1 MAEKKILDSWKA
13 IADYLKRSEKT
24 CRRLEK
30 ELGLPIHRLE
40 DSPKARVFAYKDEI
54 DLWIEK
60 TQHSEKKIFLR
71 KSRLKKLLIP
81 ALVIVILAI
90 IAVGI
95 WQTLPRYSEVSP
107 LANRP
112 SVAVISFENQTRDN
126 SYDYFSKIIPNLL
139 ITSLEQS
146 GNFHVT
152 SWERL
157 RDLLRQMGK
166 EDLEFIDKDLGFELC
181 QMEDVD
187 AIVIGSFT
195 KAGDMFVTDVKVLDV
210 VTKRILKSANSRGKG
225 EESIIQSQI
234 DELSNEISRGISIS
248 EGKIE
253 ETPVRIADVTT
264 NSLEAYKYFLSGRED
279 LEKYYDDEAQ
289 KHLEKAVELDPTFAM
304 AYHYLALAHRQGS
317 DLRRQAHEKA
327 KAFSNKATE
336 KERLYIDA
344 FYARV
349 IEINHEKCID
359 LLEQIAKKYPR
370 EKRAHYWLGYYY
382 YQKRMFDEAIDK
394 CHLVLELDP
403 KHGLSLNLLGYTYAD
418 MENYEKAVEYLEKYA
433 SISPG
438 DANPLDTLGDV
449 YYLMGRLDDAI
460 AKFKETIKIKPNWAS
475 YNRLGYMYAL
485 KENYTEA
492 IKWVDRGYKVA
503 QYPPLRLPL
512 WKGFFYFWLG
522 RWEDSLS
529 EFQVAEDAAESL
541 GNISVRSIGNV
552 ISSLELLKGWV
563 CCEKGQLEMSQ
574 KYFKSWFDLI
584 KSFLDSRKESDPER
598 VAHLDALYNIYMGLI
613 NTREGRIDLAKS
625 RIGKI
630 KSLLPS
636 LELGFDKRKSFC
648 YSLLYG
654 EVALA
659 EDQPEKVIAV
669 FKGAS
674 SQLERPYSWAGEYI
688 GLFDYNIPIYM
699 RDVLARAYLQNGEID
714 KAIAEYER
722 LITFDPESKSRHLI
736 HPKYHYR
743 LARLYEERGWP
754 GKAIEHYQE
763 FLDLWKDADP
773 GITEVEDARKRLAGL
788 KS

>member
-1 MAEKKILDSWKA
+1 MAEKQVLDSWKE
-13 IADYLKRSEKT
+13 IADYLKRSVKT
-24 CRRLEK
+24 CQRIEH
-30 ELGLPIHRLE
+30 ELGLPIHRLA
-40 DSPKARVFAYKDEI
+40 DTPKARVFAYKEEI
-54 DLWIEK
+54 DRWIEK
-60 TQHSEKKIFLR
+60 TKHSEKEIFFG

-157 RDLLRQMGK
+157 HDLLRQMGK
-166 EDLEFIDKDLGFELC
+166 EDLEFIDKDLGFDLC

-210 VTKRILKSANSRGKG
+210 ETKRILKSANSRGNG

-234 DELSNEISRGISIS
+234 DELSKEISRGIGIS

-253 ETPVRIADVTT
+253 ETPIRIADVTT
-264 NSLEAYKYFLSGRED
+264 NSLDAYIYYLKGKEAIDKYYND
-279 LEKYYDDEAQ
+279 DAIKYLEKS
-289 KHLEKAVELDPTFAM
+289 VELDPTFAM
-304 AYHYLALAHRQGS
+304 GYHYLAIAHSGTPF
-317 DLRRQAHEKA
+317 LRKENHEKA

-344 FYARV
+344 QYAGY
-349 IEINHEKCID
+349 IEDNNEKRID
-359 LLEQIAKKYPR
+359 LLEQIVKKYPR
-370 EKRAHYWLGYYY
+370 EKRAHHLLGYHYY
-382 YQKRMFDEAIDK
+382 RKKMVDEAIDK
-394 CHLVLELDP
+394 FHKVLELDP
-403 KHGLSLNLLGYTYAD
+403 EHGQTLNILGYIYSER
-418 MENYEKAVEYLEKYA
+418 ENYKKAVEYLEKYA
-433 SISPG
+433 SVSPR
-438 DANPLDTLGDV
+438 DANPIDSLGELD
-449 YYLMGRLDDAI
+449 YFMGRLDEAI
-460 AKFKETIKIKPNWAS
+460 AKFKEALRIKPNFDS
-475 YNRLGYMYAL
+475 YNRLGYIYAL

-492 IKWVDRGYKVA
+492 TKWVDRGLNVV
-503 QYPPLRLPL
+503 QYPRRRLVSHM

-522 RWEDSLS
+522 RWKDSLA
-529 EFQVAEDAAESL
+529 EIQKAEDTVKSE
-541 GNISVRSIGNV
+541 GNIDWI
-552 ISSLELLKGWV
+552 IYFLEWMRGWV
-563 CCEKGQLEMSQ
+563 CYEKGELELSQ
-574 KYFKSWFDLI
+574 KYFKSWLDLI
-584 KSFLDSRKESDPER
+584 KENYPDRTSGSE
-598 VAHLDALYNIYMGLI
+598 VLYNTFLGLI
-613 NTREGRIDLAKS
+613 DKREGRIDSAKS
-625 RIGKI
+625 RIGKM
-630 KSLLPS
+630 KSLFPS
-636 LELGFDKRKSFC
+636 LELVFDYENSTC
-648 YSLLYG
+648 YYYSLLYF

-659 EDQPEKVIAV
+659 EDQPEKIIAV
-669 FKGAS
+669 FKKAS
-674 SQLERPYSWAGEYI
+674 PIRSPSTQSFRP
-688 GLFDYNIPIYM
+688 LFRYNVPHYM

-754 GKAIEHYQE
+754 GKAIEHYE
-763 FLDLWKDADP
+763 KFLDLWKDADP
-773 GITEVEDARKRLAGL
+773 GIADVEDARKRLAGL
-788 KS
+788 KSQ

>member
-1 MAEKKILDSWKA
+1 MAEKQILESWKG

-54 DLWIEK
+54 DHWIEK

-95 WQTLPRYSEVSP
+95 WQTRPRYSEVGP
-107 LANRP
+107 LVNRP
-112 SVAVISFENQTRDN
+112 YVAVISFENQTRDN
-126 SYDYFSKIIPNLL
+126 SYDYFSKIIPDLL

-146 GNFHVT
+146 GHFYVT
-152 SWERL
+152 SGERL

-195 KAGDMFVTDVKVLDV
+195 KAGDMFVTDIKVLDV
-210 VTKRILKSANSRGKG
+210 ETKRILKSANSRGNG

-234 DELSNEISRGISIS
+234 DELSKEISRGIGIS

-253 ETPVRIADVTT
+253 ETPIRIADVTT
-264 NSLEAYKYFLSGRED
+264 NSLEAYKYFLRGREAF
-279 LEKYYDDEAQ
+279 EKLYYDDAR
-289 KHLEKAVELDPTFAM
+289 KYLEKAVELDPTFAM
-304 AYHYLALAHRQGS
+304 GYHYLALAHGRGS
-317 DLRRQAHEKA
+317 DGRYMAFAKA
-327 KAFSNKATE
+327 KPLSNKATE

-349 IEINHEKCID
+349 VELNHEKCID
-359 LLEQIAKKYPR
+359 LLEQIVKKYPR
-370 EKRAHYWLGYYY
+370 EKRAHYWLGYYSY
-382 YQKRMFDEAIDK
+382 RNKMFDEARDK
-394 CHLVLELDP
+394 FHLILELDP
-403 KHGLSLNLLGYTYAD
+403 EHGQSLNLLGYIYSA
-418 MENYEKAVEYLEKYA
+418 MENYEKALEYLEKYA

-438 DANPLDTLGDV
+438 DVGPFDALGEL
-449 YYLMGRLDDAI
+449 YYFMGRLDEAI
-460 AKFKETIKIKPNWAS
+460 AKFKEALRIKPGYDI
-475 YNRLGYMYAL
+475 YNRLAYIYAL

-492 IKWVDRGYKVA
+492 TKWVDRGLNVG
-503 QYPPLRLPL
+503 QYPRRRLDWHL

-522 RWEDSLS
+522 RWEDSLT
-529 EFQVAEDAAESL
+529 ELQTAEDTAESI
-541 GNISVRSIGNV
+541 GTKDSVIRF
-552 ISSLELLKGWV
+552 LEFMRGWV
-563 CCEKGQLEMSQ
+563 CYEKGQLELSQ
-574 KYFKSWFDLI
+574 KYFKSWLDL
-584 KSFLDSRKESDPER
+584 RKEQFPDYVSFQDT
-598 VAHLDALYNIYMGLI
+598 LYNIFLGLI
-613 NTREGRIDLAKS
+613 DKRESRIDSAKS
-625 RIGKI
+625 RIEKI
-630 KSLLPS
+630 KSLSPK
-636 LELGFDKRKSFC
+636 LELGFDNNPSYW

-659 EDQPEKVIAV
+659 EDQPEKAIAV
-669 FKGAS
+669 FEKAPPITPIRSRGTQGS
-674 SQLERPYSWAGEYI
+674 RR
-688 GLFDYNIPIYM
+688 LFYYNIPHYM

-722 LITFDPESKSRHLI
+722 LITFDPESKSRRLI

-743 LARLYEERGWP
+743 LAKLYEERGWP
-754 GKAIEHYQE
+754 GKAIEHYE
-763 FLDLWKDADP
+763 KFLELWKDADP
-773 GITEVEDARKRLAGL
+773 GIAEIEDAKKRLAGL
-788 KS
+788 KRQ

>member
-1 MAEKKILDSWKA
+1 MAEKKILDSWKG

-81 ALVIVILAI
+81 ALVIVILVI

-146 GNFHVT
+146 GHFYVT

-195 KAGDMFVTDVKVLDV
+195 KAGDMFVTDIKVLDV
-210 VTKRILKSANSRGKG
+210 ETKRILKSANSRGNG

-234 DELSNEISRGISIS
+234 DELSKEISRGIGIS

-253 ETPVRIADVTT
+253 ETPIRIADVTT
-264 NSLEAYKYFLSGRED
+264 NSLEAYKYFLRGKEAV
-279 LEKYYDDEAQ
+279 EKLYSDDAR
-289 KHLEKAVELDPTFAM
+289 KYLEKAVELDPTFAIG
-304 AYHYLALAHRQGS
+304 YHYLALAHGRGS
-317 DLRRQAHEKA
+317 DLRYEAFEKA
-327 KAFSNKATE
+327 RAFSNKATE

-349 IEINHEKCID
+349 VELNHEKCID
-359 LLEQIAKKYPR
+359 LLEQIVKKYPR
-370 EKRAHYWLGYYY
+370 EKRAHYWLGRYSWGN
-382 YQKRMFDEAIDK
+382 KMFDEAIDK
-394 CHLVLELDP
+394 LHLVLELDP
-403 KHGLSLNLLGYTYAD
+403 NYGQALNLLGFIYSD
-418 MENYEKAVEYLEKYA
+418 MENYEKAVENLEKYA
-433 SISPG
+433 SVSPG
-438 DANPLDTLGDV
+438 DANPIDSLGEL
-449 YYLMGRLDDAI
+449 YYFMGRLDEAI
-460 AKFKETIKIKPNWAS
+460 AKFKEALRIKPDFES
-475 YNRLGYMYAL
+475 YNNLAYIYAL

-492 IKWVDRGYKVA
+492 TKWVDRGFNVT
-503 QYPPLRLPL
+503 QYPRRRLDSHM

-522 RWEDSLS
+522 RWEDSLT
-529 EFQVAEDAAESL
+529 ELQTAEDIAES
-541 GNISVRSIGNV
+541 GGMDSFTF
-552 ISSLELLKGWV
+552 LEFMRGWV
-563 CCEKGQLEMSQ
+563 CYEKGELELSQ
-574 KYFKSWFDLI
+574 KHFKSWLDL
-584 KSFLDSRKESDPER
+584 RKENYPESTSFFEF
-598 VAHLDALYNIYMGLI
+598 LYNTFLGLI
-613 NTREGRIDLAKS
+613 DKREGRIDSAKS
-625 RIGKI
+625 RIGKM
-630 KSLLPS
+630 KSLFPS
-636 LELGFDKRKSFC
+636 LELVFDYENSTC
-648 YSLLYG
+648 YYYSLLYG

-659 EDQPEKVIAV
+659 EDQPEKIIAV
-669 FKGAS
+669 FKRAS
-674 SQLERPYSWAGEYI
+674 PIRSPSTQSFIR
-688 GLFDYNIPIYM
+688 LFKYNISHYM

-722 LITFDPESKSRHLI
+722 LITFDPESKSRQLI

-754 GKAIEHYQE
+754 GKAIEHYE
-763 FLDLWKDADP
+763 KFLDLWKDADP

>member
-1 MAEKKILDSWKA
+1 MAEKQILESWKG

-54 DLWIEK
+54 DLWLEK

-81 ALVIVILAI
+81 ALVIIILAI

-95 WQTLPRYSEVSP
+95 WQTRPRYSEVGP

-112 SVAVISFENQTRDN
+112 YVAVISFENQTRDN
-126 SYDYFSKIIPNLL
+126 SYDYFSKIIPDLL

-146 GNFHVT
+146 GHFYVT

-195 KAGDMFVTDVKVLDV
+195 KAGDMFVTDVRVLDV
-210 VTKRILKSANSRGKG
+210 ETKRILKSANSRGNG

-234 DELSNEISRGISIS
+234 DELSKEISRGIGIS
-248 EGKIE
+248 ESKIE
-253 ETPVRIADVTT
+253 ETPIRIADVTT
-264 NSLEAYKYFLSGRED
+264 NSLEAYKYFLRGREAF
-279 LEKYYDDEAQ
+279 EKFYYDDAR
-289 KHLEKAVELDPTFAM
+289 KYLEKAVELDPTFAM
-304 AYHYLALAHRQGS
+304 GYHYLALAHGRGS
-317 DLRRQAHEKA
+317 DGRYMAFAKA
-327 KAFSNKATE
+327 KPLSNKATE

-344 FYARV
+344 FYAMV
-349 IEINHEKCID
+349 VELNHEKCID
-359 LLEQIAKKYPR
+359 LLEQIVKKYPR
-370 EKRAHYWLGYYY
+370 EKRAHYWLGYYS
-382 YQKRMFDEAIDK
+382 YQNKMLDEARDK
-394 CHLVLELDP
+394 FHFILELDP
-403 KHGLSLNLLGYTYAD
+403 EHGQSLKLLGYIYSA
-418 MENYEKAVEYLEKYA
+418 MENYERALEYLKKYA

-438 DANPLDTLGDV
+438 DVGPFDALGEL
-449 YYLMGRLDDAI
+449 YYFMGRLDEAI
-460 AKFKETIKIKPNWAS
+460 AKFKEVLRIKPGYDI
-475 YNRLGYMYAL
+475 YNRLAYIYAL

-492 IKWVDRGYKVA
+492 TKWVDRGLNVG
-503 QYPPLRLPL
+503 QYPRRRLHWHL

-522 RWEDSLS
+522 RWEDSLT
-529 EFQVAEDAAESL
+529 ELQTAEDTVE
-541 GNISVRSIGNV
+541 SIGTKDSV
-552 ISSLELLKGWV
+552 IHLLEFMRGWV
-563 CCEKGQLEMSQ
+563 CYEKGQLELSQ
-574 KYFKSWFDLI
+574 KYFKSFTDL
-584 KSFLDSRKESDPER
+584 RKEKYPDYVPFHE
-598 VAHLDALYNIYMGLI
+598 ALYNILLGL
-613 NTREGRIDLAKS
+613 TEKRESRIDSAKS

-630 KSLLPS
+630 KSLSPR
-636 LELGFDKRKSFC
+636 LELGFDNNPSYW

-659 EDQPEKVIAV
+659 EDQPEKAIA
-669 FKGAS
+669 
-674 SQLERPYSWAGEYI
+674 
-688 GLFDYNIPIYM
+688 LFEKAPPITPVRSRGTQGSRRLFYYNIPHYM
-699 RDVLARAYLQNGEID
+699 RDVLARAYLQNGGID

-722 LITFDPESKSRHLI
+722 LITFDPESKSRRLI

-743 LARLYEERGWP
+743 LAKLYEERGWP
-754 GKAIEHYQE
+754 GKAIEHYE
-763 FLDLWKDADP
+763 KFLELWKDADP
-773 GITEVEDARKRLAGL
+773 GIAEIEDAKKRLAGL
-788 KS
+788 KSQIP

>member
-1 MAEKKILDSWKA
+1 MAEKKILDSWKG

-146 GNFHVT
+146 GHFYVT

-195 KAGDMFVTDVKVLDV
+195 KAGDMFVTDIKVLDV
-210 VTKRILKSANSRGKG
+210 ETKRILKSANSRGNG

-234 DELSNEISRGISIS
+234 DELSKEISRGIGIS

-264 NSLEAYKYFLSGRED
+264 NSLEAYKYFLRGREAF
-279 LEKYYDDEAQ
+279 EKSYGDDAR
-289 KHLEKAVELDPTFAM
+289 KYLEKAVELDPTFAIG
-304 AYHYLALAHRQGS
+304 YHYLALAHGRGS
-317 DLRRQAHEKA
+317 DLRYEAFEKA

-344 FYARV
+344 FHARV
-349 IEINHEKCID
+349 VELNREKCID
-359 LLEQIAKKYPR
+359 LLEQIVKKYPR
-370 EKRAHYWLGYYY
+370 EKRAHYWLGRYSWGN
-382 YQKRMFDEAIDK
+382 RMFDEAIDK
-394 CHLVLELDP
+394 LHLVLELDP
-403 KHGLSLNLLGYTYAD
+403 NYGQALNLLGYIYSD

-433 SISPG
+433 SVSPG
-438 DANPLDTLGDV
+438 EANPIDSLGEL
-449 YYLMGRLDDAI
+449 YYFMGRLDEAI
-460 AKFKETIKIKPNWAS
+460 AKFKEALRIKPNFESNNNLA
-475 YNRLGYMYAL
+475 YIYAL

-492 IKWVDRGYKVA
+492 TKWVDRGFNVT
-503 QYPPLRLPL
+503 QYPRRRLDSHM

-522 RWEDSLS
+522 RWEDSLA
-529 EFQVAEDAAESL
+529 ELQTAEDTAK
-541 GNISVRSIGNV
+541 SIGNMDSV
-552 ISSLELLKGWV
+552 IYFLKRMRGWV
-563 CCEKGQLEMSQ
+563 CYEKGQLELSQ
-574 KYFKSWFDLI
+574 KYFKSWLDLILDLI
-584 KSFLDSRKESDPER
+584 KERYPDSPDR
-598 VAHLDALYNIYMGLI
+598 VLYHETIYNIFLGLI
-613 NTREGRIDLAKS
+613 DKRGSRIDSAKS

-630 KSLLPS
+630 KSLCPS
-636 LELGFDKRKSFC
+636 LELGFDNRKSFL

-659 EDQPEKVIAV
+659 EDQPEKAIAV
-669 FKGAS
+669 FKRAS
-674 SQLERPYSWAGEYI
+674 PLRSPRQNQTI
-688 GLFDYNIPIYM
+688 NLFDYNIPLY

-714 KAIAEYER
+714 KAIAEYKR

-754 GKAIEHYQE
+754 GKAIEHYE
-763 FLDLWKDADP
+763 KFLDLWKDADP
-773 GITEVEDARKRLAGL
+773 GIAEVEDARKRLAGL
-788 KS
+788 KEQ